1 MEEKK
6 KRISELTELLNRAA
20 YAYEQEDREIMSN
33 LEYDR
38 LYDELK
44 ILEEETGI
52 VMANSPTA
60 RAGYEVLS
68 ELPKVRHDSPMLS
81 LDKTKEPEA
90 LLNTLALFV
99 IISPTSPLPL
109 VAAWKSFPSR

>member
-38 LYDELK
+38 LYD
-44 ILEEETGI
+44 
-52 VMANSPTA
+52 
-60 RAGYEVLS
+60 
-68 ELPKVRHDSPMLS
+68 
-81 LDKTKEPEA
+81 
-90 LLNTLALFV
+90 
-99 IISPTSPLPL
+99 
-109 VAAWKSFPSR
+109 

>member
-90 LLNTLALFV
+90 NG
-99 IISPTSPLPL
+99 
-109 VAAWKSFPSR
+109 